1 MPTEISGS
9 TGVNKIQ
16 DGTVVAADLA
26 SGAVADN
33 TPSFSVVLSGNQGVS
48 SSTETKIAWDTEEW
62 DSDGAFANNKF
73 TVPSGKAGKYH
84 FSGIVIMRNI
94 DDNELASIRIMV
106 NGTDQTGGKN
116 HYRFNYMG
124 TGTDTFT
131 SSPIS
136 VDLNLAAGDYVELF
150 IYHNEGSA
158 QNVDAGY
165 SRWSGYKLA
174 GV

>member
-26 SGAVADN
+26 SSLGDN
-33 TPSFSVVLSGNQGVS
+33 TPSFSVKLASNQSISSGTN
-48 SSTETKIAWDTEEW
+48 TKITWDTEEW
-62 DSDGAFANNKF
+62 DTDSAFASNKF

-84 FSGIVIMRNI
+84 FSGIVIVRNI
-94 DDNELASIRIMV
+94 DDGEISSLRVHI
-106 NGTDQTGGKN
+106 NGSDSANGLN
-116 HYRFNYMG
+116 HYRFNYQG
-124 TGTDTFT
+124 AATDTMTFL
-131 SSPIS
+131 PIS
-136 VDLNLAAGDYVELF
+136 VDVDLAAGDYVELY

>member
-33 TPSFSVVLSGNQGVS
+33 TPSFGVKLSSNQS
-48 SSTETKIAWDTEEW
+48 ISDQSNTKISWDTEEW
-62 DSDGAFANNKF
+62 DTDSVFASGKF

-84 FSGIVIMRNI
+84 FSGTVVVRNI
-94 DDNELASIRIMV
+94 DDGEIASLRIHL
-106 NGTDQTGGKN
+106 NGSDSASGLN
-116 HYRFNYMG
+116 HYRFNYQG
-124 TGTDTFT
+124 AATDTMTFL
-131 SSPIS
+131 PIS
-136 VDLNLAAGDYVELF
+136 VVMNLAVGDYVELF
-150 IYHNEGSA
+150 LYHNEGSA

-165 SRWSGYKLA
+165 SRWAGHKLA